1 MIFLNRSSVADLIM
15 KSFSVAFS
23 MTLPSKLHESAGSGF
38 PMKSTDNLNDSPTF
52 TFASS
57 GFFVNFGDTCGG
69 DILRLLPFSYWPFK
83 PQFLLATVI
92 ANQNHSFNC
101 WCKRCLICF
110 WDSPPGPF
118 NTNNPV
124 VCSIF
129 GISSIVNWSPFW
141 LAFAVLS
148 VTNIPVSAPTP
159 LTVIDTFSPSV
170 HFTSSGNSKNSGG
183 LGGFAAG
190 VTVTSHDS
198 SARRPDSVFSLTI

>member
-1 MIFLNRSSVADLIM
+1 MVFNRSSVADLIIN
-15 KSFSVAFS
+15 SFSVAFS
-23 MTLPSKLHESAGSGF
+23 MTLPSKLHDSVGSGF

-57 GFFVNFGDTCGG
+57 GFFVNFGDTNGG
-69 DILRLLPFSYWPFK
+69 DILRLLPFLYWSFK
-83 PQFLLATVI
+83 FQCLLVTEI
-92 ANQNHSFNC
+92 ANQKLFKIR
-101 WCKRCLICF
+101 WKRCLICF

-148 VTNIPVSAPTP
+148 VTNIPLSAPTA

-170 HFTSSGNSKNSGG
+170 HLTSPGNSKNSGG
-183 LGGFAAG
+183 PGFSAG